1 VRLDWLGNLFW
12 VFVFIVAIAP
22 FIQRRNRELRRTG
35 GLQRLGR
42 ARDSQAVALIARRE
56 TYRLLSFPLV
66 SQDVIDSSETLLRE
80 IARTPGTMPLDVIL
94 HVPPGFSVAAEQI
107 AHALIRH
114 PARVTVFVPH
124 YALEGGALIALAA
137 DEIVLDPNAVLG
149 PIAPRVGPYPA
160 VSVLAACQEKQGATL
175 DDRTLILADQARK
188 VLGQTRALI
197 TELLQARGM
206 EAERAP
212 EVAAI
217 LTGEGWTPH
226 YPILFEEAQ
235 RLGLPVSD
243 ELPAGVHALMDLYDL
258 QPALRPSTSYVAL
271 TPPHEV

>member
-22 FIQRRNRELRRTG
+22 FVQRRNRELRRTG

-107 AHALIRH
+107 ALCRTTRSKA
-114 PARVTVFVPH
+114 AR
-124 YALEGGALIALAA
+124 
-137 DEIVLDPNAVLG
+137 
-149 PIAPRVGPYPA
+149 
-160 VSVLAACQEKQGATL
+160 
-175 DDRTLILADQARK
+175 
-188 VLGQTRALI
+188 
-197 TELLQARGM
+197 
-206 EAERAP
+206 
-212 EVAAI
+212 
-217 LTGEGWTPH
+217 
-226 YPILFEEAQ
+226 
-235 RLGLPVSD
+235 
-243 ELPAGVHALMDLYDL
+243 
-258 QPALRPSTSYVAL
+258 
-271 TPPHEV
+271 